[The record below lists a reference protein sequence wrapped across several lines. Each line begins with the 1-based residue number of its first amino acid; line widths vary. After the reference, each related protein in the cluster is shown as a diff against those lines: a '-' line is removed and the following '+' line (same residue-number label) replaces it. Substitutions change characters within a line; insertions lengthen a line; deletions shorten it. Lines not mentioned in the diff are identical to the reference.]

1 MWKRW
6 RLWVS
11 QGLLVA
17 GAGALIYAQRC
28 QRRFLEAAASEEAA
42 SLMLSVRKAV
52 QMTETER
59 VRGVEEAAVQ
69 AVELVSA
76 TKATQSESRLMLRML
91 LWLWR
96 AHAVK
101 KAR

>member
-1 MWKRW
+1 
-6 RLWVS
+6 
-11 QGLLVA
+11 
-17 GAGALIYAQRC
+17 
-28 QRRFLEAAASEEAA
+28 
-42 SLMLSVRKAV
+42 
-52 QMTETER
+52 MTETER

-91 LWLWR
+91 LWR

-101 KAR
+101 KARGQAQVLWAPN